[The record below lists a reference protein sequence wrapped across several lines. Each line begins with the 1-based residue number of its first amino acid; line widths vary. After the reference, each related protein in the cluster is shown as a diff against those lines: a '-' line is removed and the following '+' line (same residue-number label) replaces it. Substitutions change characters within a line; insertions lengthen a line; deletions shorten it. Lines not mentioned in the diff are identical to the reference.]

1 MLNESLRDKLYE
13 LRAELWDFRMK
24 RDMASLMLIQN
35 RLNDIFNESK
45 CKQLI
50 YTENTDKMFFGVY
63 VDPVIPIEEITDL
76 LMGDD
81 NYIVKEYYVELD
93 SKLFDS
99 KLTMDEITACV
110 IQNVGCMVA
119 DSKPMKKAIYQLD
132 LYLSSEGTTLKL
144 TESVHYLNLLAFGIK
159 DAMRKMTSMFYMH
172 PGDIGIYDSLMS
184 DLDMLTSAQT
194 AIMKLR
200 SEGKINTDMIEAPIV
215 VLSFIVRLYND
226 ILKFRVDAMDTI
238 DEAIKLSP
246 SKYEKK
252 ELKGIKERLAR
263 IDDSS
268 ILEETT
274 GKSMKGLRAS
284 IENKFHKYKRGAIQ
298 GYEDD
303 FYEIQF
309 QYNNMETQE
318 DALLLIHQINS
329 RMSVIQDYLENEK
342 MNSMERKQFEK
353 LYDDYNEL
361 RMKISKSRIYQNK
374 TRLYVNYGYDD

>member
-1 MLNESLRDKLYE
+1 MLNESLRDKIYD
-13 LRAELWDFRMK
+13 LRADLWDFKYK
-24 RDMASLMLIQN
+24 RDLASLALIKN
-35 RLNDIFNESK
+35 RLNDIFNESE
-45 CKQLI
+45 CKQVI
-50 YTENTDKMFFGVY
+50 YTENTDKMFFGIY
-63 VDPVIPIEEITDL
+63 VDPVIPADKILDIL
-76 LMGDD
+76 IDD
-81 NYIVKEYYVELD
+81 GNYIVKEYYVEFD

-99 KLTMDEITACV
+99 KLTMDELTACV

-119 DSKPMKKAIYQLD
+119 DAKPMKRTKDHLD
-132 LYLSSEGTTLKL
+132 MYLSSEATTLKL
-144 TESVHYLNLLAFGIK
+144 TESIHYLNLLSFGVK
-159 DAMRKMTSMFYMH
+159 DCMRKLTSMFYMH

-184 DLDMLTSAQT
+184 DLDMLTNAQD

-200 SEGKINTDMIEAPIV
+200 SEGKINTDMIETPVV

-226 ILKFRVDAMDTI
+226 ILKYRVDAMDTI

-246 SKYEKK
+246 SKYEKR
-252 ELKGIKERLAR
+252 ELKGIKERLSR

-268 ILEETT
+268 ILEEST
-274 GKSMKGLRAS
+274 GKTIKNIRAGLN
-284 IENKFHKYKRGAIQ
+284 NKLHKYKRNAIQ

-329 RMSVIQDYLENEK
+329 RMSVIQDYLEDEK
-342 MNSMERKQFEK
+342 LNQMDRKRFQK